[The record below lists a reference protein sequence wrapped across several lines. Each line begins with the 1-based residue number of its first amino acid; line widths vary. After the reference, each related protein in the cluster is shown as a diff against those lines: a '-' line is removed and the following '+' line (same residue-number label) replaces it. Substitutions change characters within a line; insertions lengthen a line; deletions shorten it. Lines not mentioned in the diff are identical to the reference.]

1 MLLNY
6 PILESILVYILL
18 VLHQIDGKIVNHKSR
33 SRHRSKTVRKG
44 STVHEL
50 SLNKLRGSKI
60 NITESGDRRQFL
72 TSNNVPLQSQDAAQQ
87 TVSSLSTSQD
97 QEFTSDSLTPAS
109 SLTPAT
115 SLSPPAIVTNTK
127 PLPNRQIIDP
137 TGTQPG
143 IALNR
148 LSNDSNSLIE
158 GGLSAANLPML
169 NNSFLPNGIELEK
182 PLPVP
187 YKKPEI
193 RLVPKLITLPYSKK
207 PDVHVSHIHYE
218 QGGRFSTKEK
228 VTSREQIR
236 L

>member
-1 MLLNY
+1 M
-6 PILESILVYILL
+6 
-18 VLHQIDGKIVNHKSR
+18 NHKSR
-33 SRHRSKTVRKG
+33 SRPHSKTVRKG
-44 STVHEL
+44 SKIHEL
-50 SLNKLRGSKI
+50 SLNKLHGSKI

-72 TSNNVPLQSQDAAQQ
+72 TSNNVPLQSHVQDAAQQ

-97 QEFTSDSLTPAS
+97 QELTSDSLTPAS

-115 SLSPPAIVTNTK
+115 SLSPPAIVTDTK
-127 PLPNRQIIDP
+127 PLPNRQLIDP
-137 TGTQPG
+137 AGTQPG

-207 PDVHVSHIHYE
+207 PDVHVSHVHYE
-218 QGGRFSTKEK
+218 QGGRSEPEITVGGFPTKFQFFRPNAEMIGNFVRTDVEK
-228 VTSREQIR
+228 K
-236 L
+236 